1 MKNNKGFT
9 LIELLVVVAIIGI
22 LAAVGVVAYNGYTK
36 IAKIKA
42 TQANHKT
49 AVKFINSQLVQ
60 CEILGPSGYL
70 SLQNEP
76 SDNLLTRQISCK
88 KGNVNT
94 ANLASTIRVHLN
106 NQGLKN
112 PYNTS
117 ETAFADDYE
126 KVGRT
131 LVGTRGGSIT
141 LITLYVDSSGA
152 QQRIEEGWIL
162 DTRQQ

>member
-1 MKNNKGFT
+1 
-9 LIELLVVVAIIGI
+9 
-22 LAAVGVVAYNGYTK
+22 
-36 IAKIKA
+36 
-42 TQANHKT
+42 
-49 AVKFINSQLVQ
+49 
-60 CEILGPSGYL
+60 
-70 SLQNEP
+70 
-76 SDNLLTRQISCK
+76 
-88 KGNVNT
+88 
-94 ANLASTIRVHLN
+94 LASTIRVHLN

-141 LITLYVDSSGA
+141 LITLYVDSSGS